1 MNQIVL
7 PTHVAD
13 LNEPSN
19 TTMHRQLRRVRTL
32 EGYSW
37 VRAVEYVEGE
47 ALPYTGVLA

>member
-32 EGYSW
+32 EGCSW
-37 VRAVEYVEGE
+37 VRAVEYVEDE
-47 ALPYTGVLA
+47 ALPHTGVLA